1 MNDEPDVELKTAAI
15 YRHDL
20 LPFSETFIRE
30 QAEHLQCYR
39 AIYTGLRRV
48 EGLELPPDRVFV
60 VDDGSL
66 TGRISRSLFLASG
79 TSRHLVDVLREH
91 RARII
96 HAHFEGGGIAAMGL
110 AATLDV
116 PLLVTCHGFDVTT
129 RDDIRWR
136 NPLLRR
142 AYQHRRR
149 QLQRSGRLFL
159 AVSEHIRQ
167 KMIERGY
174 PADRIRTHYIGVDVD
189 RLRPDEHIE
198 RQRVVLFVGR
208 LVEKK
213 GCEYLI
219 RAMADVQRHVPGTR
233 LVIVG
238 DGPLKTQLQQ
248 LSNDVGA
255 SGEFVGVQTV
265 EGVRRWM
272 NEARV
277 LCVPTVEASDGDMDG
292 CSMVFP
298 EAHAMGLPVASFAS
312 GGTPEA
318 VLHGRTGL
326 LTKEKD
332 WRELGSSIVKLL
344 LETDMWQSFS
354 EAGRLHAEERFNL
367 SRQTRLLEGLY
378 DEICAEAYS
387 K

>member
-1 MNDEPDVELKTAAI
+1 MKDESDVVLKTAAI

-20 LPFSETFIRE
+20 LPYSETFIRA
-30 QAEHLQCYR
+30 QAEQLQNYR
-39 AIYTGLRRV
+39 AVYAGLRRV
-48 EGLELPPDRVFV
+48 EGLELPQDRVFV
-60 VDDGSL
+60 IDDGSP
-66 TGRISRSLFLASG
+66 TGSISRSLFLASG
-79 TSRHLVDVLREH
+79 RSRYLVDVLRER

-96 HAHFEGGGIAAMGL
+96 HAHFEGGGVAAMGL

-136 NPLLRR
+136 NPLSRR

-159 AVSEHIRQ
+159 AVSEHIRR
-167 KMIERGY
+167 KMTERGY

-189 RLRPDEHIE
+189 RLRPDTRIE

-233 LVIVG
+233 LVVVG
-238 DGPLKTQLQQ
+238 EGPLKSRLQQ
-248 LSNDVGA
+248 LSNDVGT
-255 SGEFVGVQTV
+255 SGEFVGVQTA
-265 EGVRRWM
+265 EAVRRWM

-298 EAHAMGLPVASFAS
+298 EAQAMGLPVASFAS

-326 LTKEKD
+326 LAREKD
-332 WRELGSSIVKLL
+332 WRELGSSIAKLL
-344 LETDMWQSFS
+344 LETDMWRRFS
-354 EAGRLHAEERFNL
+354 EAGRLHAEERFDL
-367 SRQTRLLEGLY
+367 GRQTRLLEGIY
-378 DEICAEAYS
+378 DEVYAESYS